1 MRTQGNCGIEVF
13 WKVLG
18 NKWAGVDVVRCP
30 CGCRGMARVTVQAL
44 EKPTRNEPTAE

>member
-18 NKWAGVDVVRCP
+18 HKWAGAGVVRCP
-30 CGCRGMARVTVQAL
+30 CGYRGMARVTVQAP
-44 EKPTRNEPTAE
+44 EKPTWNEPTAE